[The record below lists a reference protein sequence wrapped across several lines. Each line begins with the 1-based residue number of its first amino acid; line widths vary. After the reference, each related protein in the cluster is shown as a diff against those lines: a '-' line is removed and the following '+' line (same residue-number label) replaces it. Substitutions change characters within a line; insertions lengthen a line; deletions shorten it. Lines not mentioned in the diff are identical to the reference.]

1 MLDYPDLVDQDAINE
16 TQFAQRLIEIEL
28 GLRDWPEPDAKR
40 HHFVPRFFLD
50 RFAEQGWLTQ
60 LDKRSG
66 QPQKVRADKAASK
79 TRFYR
84 FSNDEGEVSNVI
96 EGVFGMAEDD
106 AAPALLRLEETGD
119 LTDHDR
125 ASVATFLAYQWSR
138 TPTARR
144 RGERAGEDIRLGG
157 LAHEIGNAGAFQE
170 KIRQATESGV
180 GDLPTTPD
188 AIEDLRQTMIGQL
201 RAGQVTSKDP
211 DGGFTTGLLIQAAHD
226 IASEMFLAMEW
237 TLLRSPADSPFIT
250 SDVGI
255 VVVDPSPAH
264 PWSPPTPLSSP
275 DAQTFVPISSNY
287 CLVLTSGGPTLEI
300 VDATKSRVD
309 EINLRIYGWADRFIY
324 GKSQSIVSRVRRL
337 LKTPKCKHAESSPEA
352 RFVTLIPQD
361 PADDR
366 LARAHMDRGWP
377 PYLMAEENG
386 SLVPFDYL
394 VTGEDGSAVEVAF
407 DANSLLEERE
417 RRRLGL
423 GPDDP
428 LEGGPALAHVPTPDV
443 VPTRIVDGIMRSGK

>member
-144 RGERAGEDIRLGG
+144 RERAGEDIRLGG

-170 KIRQATESGV
+170 KIRQAT
-180 GDLPTTPD
+180 
-188 AIEDLRQTMIGQL
+188 
-201 RAGQVTSKDP
+201 
-211 DGGFTTGLLIQAAHD
+211 
-226 IASEMFLAMEW
+226 
-237 TLLRSPADSPFIT
+237 SP
-250 SDVGI
+250 G
-255 VVVDPSPAH
+255 
-264 PWSPPTPLSSP
+264 
-275 DAQTFVPISSNY
+275 
-287 CLVLTSGGPTLEI
+287 LEI
-300 VDATKSRVD
+300 CRQRRTRSRTC
-309 EINLRIYGWADRFIY
+309 
-324 GKSQSIVSRVRRL
+324 VRR
-337 LKTPKCKHAESSPEA
+337 
-352 RFVTLIPQD
+352 
-361 PADDR
+361 
-366 LARAHMDRGWP
+366 
-377 PYLMAEENG
+377 
-386 SLVPFDYL
+386 
-394 VTGEDGSAVEVAF
+394 
-407 DANSLLEERE
+407 
-417 RRRLGL
+417 
-423 GPDDP
+423 
-428 LEGGPALAHVPTPDV
+428 
-443 VPTRIVDGIMRSGK
+443 